1 MQTMP
6 NWLKKRAFLTPNR
19 PAIIFNGEQTT
30 FAKIYEKAYDI
41 AGKLTFNGVKKG
53 QFTALLLRNHLDSA
67 VILLALQLLG
77 VRAVILNNRLT
88 ADEIVW
94 QLKDSKAVFLISEE
108 LFQEKT
114 AKIKSSLETCHF
126 Y

>member
-1 MQTMP
+1 MQMMP

-19 PAIIFNGEQTT
+19 PAIIFNGQQTT
-30 FAKIYEKAYDI
+30 FAELYDKAYSV
-41 AGKLTFNGVKKG
+41 AGKLTSSGVKKG

-67 VILLALQLLG
+67 VMLLALQLLG

-88 ADEIVW
+88 AEEIVW

-108 LFQEKT
+108 FFQEKT
-114 AKIKSSLETCHF
+114 EKIKSSLETYQF

>member
-1 MQTMP
+1 MVQM
-6 NWLKKRAFLTPNR
+6 
-19 PAIIFNGEQTT
+19 T
-30 FAKIYEKAYDI
+30 FANIYEKAYDV

-94 QLKDSKAVFLISEE
+94 QLIDSKAVFLISEE
-108 LFQEKT
+108 FFQEKT
-114 AKIKSSLETCHF
+114 EKIKSSLRDLPLLLKEELEDTPF
-126 Y
+126 NEPLILEELI

>member
-1 MQTMP
+1 MV
-6 NWLKKRAFLTPNR
+6 NKRRL
-19 PAIIFNGEQTT
+19 Q
-30 FAKIYEKAYDI
+30 KLYEKAYDV

-108 LFQEKT
+108 FFQEKT
-114 AKIKSSLETCHF
+114 EKIKSSLRDLPLLLKEELEDTPF
-126 Y
+126 NEPLFWKNWI

>member
-1 MQTMP
+1 MV
-6 NWLKKRAFLTPNR
+6 NKL
-19 PAIIFNGEQTT
+19 T
-30 FAKIYEKAYDI
+30 FAKIYEKAYDV

-88 ADEIVW
+88 AEEIVW

-108 LFQEKT
+108 FFQEKT
-114 AKIKSSLETCHF
+114 EKIKSNLRDLPLLLKEELEDTPF
-126 Y
+126 EEPLILEEIGFR